1 MPIQSKRPNLIRILV
16 QVQHQEDMKRQLS
29 PERELER
36 SLARLRTWQCERL
49 ECTYSDLLAD
59 PDFAQACRFFLTDIY
74 APRDFSQ
81 RDHDFERL
89 HALLSRVLPGHM
101 LRLLKHAIDLNALTA
116 ELDQALL
123 QALGETP
130 GFAEAITPELYAE
143 AYRRCDN
150 YAARLGQIEQLS
162 AILREVGEGARR
174 PLVGASLRLAR
185 RPAHT
190 AGWFELYDFLE
201 RGYAA
206 FQPMKK
212 PGDFADIIE
221 RRETRILNRIY
232 SGEKNPFE
240 S

>member
-1 MPIQSKRPNLIRILV
+1 L
-16 QVQHQEDMKRQLS
+16 
-29 PERELER
+29 
-36 SLARLRTWQCERL
+36 
-49 ECTYSDLLAD
+49 DLLAD
-59 PDFAQACRFFLTDIY
+59 PAFAPACRFFLTDIY

-89 HALLSRVLPGHM
+89 HSLLSRFLPGHM
-101 LRLLKHAIDLNALTA
+101 LSLLKHAIDLNALTA
-116 ELDQALL
+116 ELDQALV
-123 QALGETP
+123 QALEEDP
-130 GFAEAITPELYAE
+130 GFAEAITPDLYAE

-150 YAARLGQIEQLS
+150 FAARLSQIEQLT
-162 AILREVGEGARR
+162 AILREVGDGARR

-201 RGYAA
+201 RGYTA

-221 RRETRILNRIY
+221 QRETLILKRIF
-232 SGEKNPFE
+232 SGESNPFL
-240 S
+240 